1 MKNQTE
7 LYYLLT
13 FAQRFNEFKVCTFK
27 YTMGIFYFPTDFVY
41 WRTIKEH
48 EHFKKQLLTQIENN
62 TDLFSITPYI
72 TKGVGT
78 VSESEGLWIVRNN
91 PKIIQTMVWDSLDIL
106 LQQLNSRPNYKSIPV
121 RNSFISNCW
130 FSKYEGGDITTVH
143 CHNIDHPSIVK
154 NNRLYRGMFSF
165 IYVINDENEKN
176 QTEFIKP
183 TMAGTYAN
191 ERCEIRFK
199 TSDVEEIREGT
210 IMIFPS
216 SLYHHVNVMCKPGR
230 MVFSGNIY
238 STFE

>member
-1 MKNQTE
+1 
-7 LYYLLT
+7 
-13 FAQRFNEFKVCTFK
+13 
-27 YTMGIFYFPTDFVY
+27 MGIFYFPTDFVY

-48 EHFKKQLLTQIENN
+48 EHLKKQLLAQIEENVN
-62 TDLFSITPYI
+62 LFTITPNI
-72 TKGVGT
+72 TKGLATHTTSG
-78 VSESEGLWIVRNN
+78 SWIVENN